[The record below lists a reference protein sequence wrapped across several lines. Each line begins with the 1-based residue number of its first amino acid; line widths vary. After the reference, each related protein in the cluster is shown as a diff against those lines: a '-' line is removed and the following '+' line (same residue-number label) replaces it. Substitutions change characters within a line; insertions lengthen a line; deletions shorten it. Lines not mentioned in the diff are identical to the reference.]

1 MRGVVVICA
10 LAIVVAACSA
20 GATAVPAGGG
30 GSGAPA
36 SAAQGASGNGSASV
50 NPSAVPAAS
59 SAAASSAGGGGDLG
73 GVDVAGLASIA
84 SEKVC
89 GLLSKD
95 EAGAILGDTI
105 TAAPSGMLLTGLG
118 TNCIYNGA
126 SAAAPSIKIEF
137 NTLGY
142 GAQVEIIKLTGSVQA
157 LTIAGRPASGVEAP
171 SDPTSL
177 VKAQLEVSL
186 ADDPKAVALYVEAPT
201 LAKAQAV
208 AEKVVPR
215 IAGLK

>member
-1 MRGVVVICA
+1 M
-10 LAIVVAACSA
+10 
-20 GATAVPAGGG
+20 
-30 GSGAPA
+30 
-36 SAAQGASGNGSASV
+36 
-50 NPSAVPAAS
+50 
-59 SAAASSAGGGGDLG
+59 
-73 GVDVAGLASIA
+73 GVDVSGLASIA

-95 EAGAILGDTI
+95 EAAAILGDTI
-105 TAAPSGMLLTGLG
+105 TEAPSGMLLKGLG
-118 TNCIYNGA
+118 TNCIYDGS

-142 GAQVEIIKLTGSVQA
+142 AAQVAILKLAGSVQA
-157 LTIAGRPASGVEAP
+157 LTIAGRPALGSRRRPTRRRSSRRSGG
-171 SDPTSL
+171 
-177 VKAQLEVSL
+177 SL
-186 ADDPKAVALYVEAPT
+186 ADDQKAVALYVEAPT